1 MPPKTR
7 LQKEDLIRKLLQQ
20 GYAFVSL
27 PDVCTILD
35 MTEKNLQQ
43 WSLETGDKFPLEAYW
58 LANGPFKALIFTI
71 VSVLEHISGAERAI
85 TILEEEGKI
94 ENG

>member
-1 MPPKTR
+1 M
-7 LQKEDLIRKLLQQ
+7 
-20 GYAFVSL
+20 SL

-35 MTEKNLQQ
+35 MTEKNLSQ
-43 WSLETGDKFPLEAYW
+43 WSLESGDQFPLEAYY
-58 LANGPFKALIFTI
+58 LANGPFKALIFSI
-71 VSVLEHISGAERAI
+71 VSVLEYVTGPERAI